1 MGWTIG
7 CSSFKTEDELK
18 VFIKDELEKGNTLY
32 GPPWYEKWNMVDGH
46 FDILNYESDIIRNY
60 KEWLKD

>member
-18 VFIKDELEKGNTLY
+18 VFIKDELEKEVGRASCR
-32 GPPWYEKWNMVDGH
+32 ERV
-46 FDILNYESDIIRNY
+46 
-60 KEWLKD
+60 